1 MRDHL
6 ENKGEREALLDKS
19 FQFQFVYVVY
29 AALGALFFM
38 VYLAI
43 DIQMIIGGKKYEIN
57 AEDYIFAAI
66 QVFLDIINIFLL
78 ILSLIGGNRD

>member
-1 MRDHL
+1 
-6 ENKGEREALLDKS
+6 
-19 FQFQFVYVVY
+19 VIY

-43 DIQMIIGGKKYEIN
+43 DIQMIMGGKKYEIS

-78 ILSLIGGNRD
+78 ILSLIGGNRN

>member
-1 MRDHL
+1 MI
-6 ENKGEREALLDKS
+6 
-19 FQFQFVYVVY
+19 Y

-43 DIQMIIGGKKYEIN
+43 DIQMIMGGKKYEIS

-78 ILSLIGGNRD
+78 ILSLIGGNRN